1 MWVGVG
7 GHCLWVNGERW
18 GYIFGRRWCLDIIYR
33 WVGDRQRY
41 ILNRWSRVDI
51 FYRWLG
57 IFGGRLRYTLFG
69 WVWLDIFLGE

>member
-1 MWVGVG
+1 MFGHHLYVG
-7 GHCLWVNGERW
+7 
-18 GYIFGRRWCLDIIYR
+18 
-33 WVGDRQRY
+33 GDRQRY

-69 WVWLDIFLGE
+69 WVWLDIFFG